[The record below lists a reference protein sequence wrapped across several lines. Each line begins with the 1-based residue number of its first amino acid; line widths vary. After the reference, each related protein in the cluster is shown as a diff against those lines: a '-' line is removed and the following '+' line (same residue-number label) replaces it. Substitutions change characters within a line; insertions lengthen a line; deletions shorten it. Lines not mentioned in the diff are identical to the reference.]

1 MVSKTL
7 QDWRP
12 GLSRCFVLSRP
23 QCLPLC
29 SPLPRVLSHRSCLQ
43 DGLWC
48 NLLGQAGH
56 EGRIR
61 RSRVK
66 QSHTVKKQLRSRWGK
81 TGKRQE
87 GKNERGKGRAGEGSG
102 QGGGAALYGQDSA
115 RKAGGESRDVIPQL
129 YPAVTMGGE
138 VERRRG
144 EVGRDGRGEKGHG
157 GDKERKEETGLSRAP
172 GAEDLALPD
181 GVGAELQ
188 LKKQRFGSGR
198 AGLSACTGER
208 EIGIAGRP
216 SPGPGPRGSLI
227 PCLCSTQDIGS
238 LGLSEDEQEV

>member
-7 QDWRP
+7 QDWHP

-29 SPLPRVLSHRSCLQ
+29 SPLPRVLSHCSCLQ
-43 DGLWC
+43 DGL
-48 NLLGQAGH
+48 LVQSVGP
-56 EGRIR
+56 GRAR
-61 RSRVK
+61 RENKKVK
-66 QSHTVKKQLRSRWGK
+66 SKTVSYREEAAQIEVGK
-81 TGKRQE
+81 DRKRQE

-138 VERRRG
+138 VERQRG

-157 GDKERKEETGLSRAP
+157 GDKERKEETGLSSAP

-188 LKKQRFGSGR
+188 LKKQRFKSGR
-198 AGLSACTGER
+198 ASLSSCTGVRER
-208 EIGIAGRP
+208 SGLLGGQVLARD
-216 SPGPGPRGSLI
+216 PGAP
-227 PCLCSTQDIGS
+227 
-238 LGLSEDEQEV
+238 

>member
-7 QDWRP
+7 QDWSP
-12 GLSRCFVLSRP
+12 GLSHCFVLSRP

-29 SPLPRVLSHRSCLQ
+29 SPLPRVLPHRSCLQ

-48 NLLGQAGH
+48 SLLGQAGH

-81 TGKRQE
+81 DRKRQE

-129 YPAVTMGGE
+129 YPAVTMGGRGRE
-138 VERRRG
+138 AERR
-144 EVGRDGRGEKGHG
+144 GRKRWEGREGAWWGQGEK
-157 GDKERKEETGLSRAP
+157 RRNP
-172 GAEDLALPD
+172 AE
-181 GVGAELQ
+181 
-188 LKKQRFGSGR
+188 
-198 AGLSACTGER
+198 
-208 EIGIAGRP
+208 
-216 SPGPGPRGSLI
+216 
-227 PCLCSTQDIGS
+227 
-238 LGLSEDEQEV
+238 